1 MGNHTDSTPL
11 TPVQRSVAKA
21 LGAGSTLTAAA
32 EAHQIHRVTL
42 YRWMKTSK
50 PFAAALHRARA
61 EFVLGRRDA
70 LYHLSNRAIE
80 SLLHILD
87 NPAAS
92 PAVLLRTA
100 MFILQRPQ
108 LPKTGWSMPEPA
120 PDPDGNKLL
129 DSAIIEQ
136 DYDSLP
142 GLCNIEREFETESE
156 TEAEVAT
163 EPGSPIESAASEPQ
177 APPESPAPPPVDA
190 TSCNTTQHN
199 FRNLHAVE
207 PIAPSRRPDAPPPS
221 PEPDTNPVS
230 QPDFEEI
237 LV

>member
-1 MGNHTDSTPL
+1 MGLHTDSTPL
-11 TPVQRSVAKA
+11 TPVQRKVAKA
-21 LGAGSTLTAAA
+21 LATGSTLSAAA
-32 EAHQIHRVTL
+32 AAHQIHRVTV

-50 PFAAALHRARA
+50 TFADALRLARA
-61 EFVLGRRDA
+61 NFILGRRDA

-80 SLLHILD
+80 TLLYVLD

-92 PAVLLRTA
+92 PAVLLRTS

-142 GLCNIEREFETESE
+142 GLCNIERDFETD
-156 TEAEVAT
+156 VA
-163 EPGSPIESAASEPQ
+163 PQ
-177 APPESPAPPPVDA
+177 AESRGRTGIRHRIIHFRASLAARIARSPAGR
-190 TSCNTTQHN
+190 CN
-199 FRNLHAVE
+199 
-207 PIAPSRRPDAPPPS
+207 IAPQFA
-221 PEPDTNPVS
+221 T
-230 QPDFEEI
+230 
-237 LV
+237 